1 MSKSLVNP
9 NKNWGWFSSDMQPL
23 ATGDNWHKLP
33 CPKPQYRYMEVDLC
47 YYEGTT
53 TQELQEEKCP
63 INSVSPKKDI
73 CSRCGNIFIYP

>member
-1 MSKSLVNP
+1 MSASLINP

-23 ATGDNWHKLP
+23 ATGDNWHKLA
-33 CPKPQYRYMEVDLC
+33 CPKPQYSYVEVVLD
-47 YYEGTT
+47 YYEKTY

-63 INSVSPKKDI
+63 IKSALPKKDI